1 MTKSALV
8 IGGGIAGIQASL
20 DLADRDIH
28 VYLVE
33 KDPTIGGKMCRL
45 DKTFPTND
53 CSACILS
60 PKMADCAGH
69 PNVTVLSYSEVV
81 KVDGEAG
88 NFKVTVKKKP
98 RYVNMG
104 SCTGCGD
111 CVNACV
117 LGGDKAKIPDEFEY
131 GLVNRGAIYI
141 PHAQAVP
148 RVALIDADHCL
159 MITKGKCGK
168 KCEKACMKGA
178 INFEDKET
186 EEVLEVGSIIAAAGF
201 QLWDAGIATEY
212 GYGRFDNVVT
222 SMEYERMMCASGPDH
237 GHIKCPSNKED
248 PKKIAYIQCCG
259 SRSEKKG
266 WKKYCSSVC
275 CTYAAKQAI
284 ITKEHSDVQ
293 EDIFFMD
300 IRSYGKEFEAYIKR
314 AESQY
319 KINMHRGARVSHI
332 EEDPVTKQ
340 LTVNYT
346 DKDGNAVGAVYD
358 LVVLSIG
365 LNPPADS
372 ENLSKVLGVNLN
384 EYGFCETS
392 VFKPLETSRPGI
404 LVSGAFS
411 APKDIPTTVAE
422 SSGAA
427 AKAGSY
433 IVDENFEP
441 CAPKVY
447 PAEKDVS
454 GREARVGVWVCE
466 CGINIGATV
475 NVPEVAKYAATLPN
489 VVYAT
494 TSMYA
499 CAQDCLQAISEAIT
513 THDLTRV
520 VVASCTPRTH
530 EPLFRVACRE
540 GGLNPYLFNMAN
552 IRDQCSWI
560 HMHEPEAA
568 TKKAKDLVRM
578 AIAKA
583 SLLEPLQGTKIPVT
597 GKAAVIGGGITGMT
611 TALDIAAQGIPV
623 HLVEKAG
630 ELGGQA
636 LKFRHKEDGI
646 DTQVFVKELIDKVN
660 NNKLITVHLNAEI
673 KDLPGFVGNFKLQ
686 LMDGTDE
693 AVGAVILAI
702 GAPAYQ
708 PTEYN
713 YGTDAKVKT
722 NIEVENEIADGKFN
736 AKDVAFIQCV
746 GSRNDKVSYCSR
758 VCCTSSLR
766 NAIAIKLADPTA
778 NVTIF
783 HKDIRSYGFREE
795 MYRKACEVGVR
806 FLRYE
811 EDQPLP
817 AYDGNNVTAYDAT
830 LGADLTVPV
839 DCVVLANGITP
850 AREEKEVIAKMLK
863 VPISKDGFY
872 FEAHQKLR
880 PVDFA
885 TEGVYVAGLAHWPKH
900 MDECLAQGSGAAS
913 RALTV
918 ISKEFLTSEGIVASV
933 NEAYCDGC
941 GVCEGCCD
949 YKAITIVETDAGLKS
964 NVNAGLCK
972 GCGCCVASCP
982 SGAMEQKGFK
992 NAQIIAEVDA
1002 CLDYPVGGE

>member
-1 MTKSALV
+1 MV

-60 PKMADCAGH
+60 PKLADCAGH

-98 RYVNMG
+98 RYVNMS

-117 LGGDKAKIPDEFEY
+117 LGGEKAKIPDEFEY

-148 RVALIDADHCL
+148 RVALIDAEHCL
-159 MITKGKCGK
+159 MISKGKCGK

-365 LNPPADS
+365 
-372 ENLSKVLGVNLN
+372 
-384 EYGFCETS
+384 
-392 VFKPLETSRPGI
+392 
-404 LVSGAFS
+404 
-411 APKDIPTTVAE
+411 
-422 SSGAA
+422 
-427 AKAGSY
+427 
-433 IVDENFEP
+433 
-441 CAPKVY
+441 
-447 PAEKDVS
+447 
-454 GREARVGVWVCE
+454 
-466 CGINIGATV
+466 
-475 NVPEVAKYAATLPN
+475 
-489 VVYAT
+489 
-494 TSMYA
+494 
-499 CAQDCLQAISEAIT
+499 
-513 THDLTRV
+513 
-520 VVASCTPRTH
+520 
-530 EPLFRVACRE
+530 
-540 GGLNPYLFNMAN
+540 
-552 IRDQCSWI
+552 
-560 HMHEPEAA
+560 
-568 TKKAKDLVRM
+568 
-578 AIAKA
+578 
-583 SLLEPLQGTKIPVT
+583 
-597 GKAAVIGGGITGMT
+597 
-611 TALDIAAQGIPV
+611 
-623 HLVEKAG
+623 
-630 ELGGQA
+630 
-636 LKFRHKEDGI
+636 
-646 DTQVFVKELIDKVN
+646 
-660 NNKLITVHLNAEI
+660 
-673 KDLPGFVGNFKLQ
+673 
-686 LMDGTDE
+686 
-693 AVGAVILAI
+693 
-702 GAPAYQ
+702 
-708 PTEYN
+708 
-713 YGTDAKVKT
+713 
-722 NIEVENEIADGKFN
+722 
-736 AKDVAFIQCV
+736 
-746 GSRNDKVSYCSR
+746 
-758 VCCTSSLR
+758 
-766 NAIAIKLADPTA
+766 
-778 NVTIF
+778 
-783 HKDIRSYGFREE
+783 
-795 MYRKACEVGVR
+795 
-806 FLRYE
+806 
-811 EDQPLP
+811 
-817 AYDGNNVTAYDAT
+817 
-830 LGADLTVPV
+830 
-839 DCVVLANGITP
+839 
-850 AREEKEVIAKMLK
+850 
-863 VPISKDGFY
+863 
-872 FEAHQKLR
+872 
-880 PVDFA
+880 
-885 TEGVYVAGLAHWPKH
+885 
-900 MDECLAQGSGAAS
+900 
-913 RALTV
+913 
-918 ISKEFLTSEGIVASV
+918 
-933 NEAYCDGC
+933 
-941 GVCEGCCD
+941 
-949 YKAITIVETDAGLKS
+949 
-964 NVNAGLCK
+964 
-972 GCGCCVASCP
+972 
-982 SGAMEQKGFK
+982 
-992 NAQIIAEVDA
+992 
-1002 CLDYPVGGE
+1002 